1 MLDNSQETIMT
12 LKVMAFQEVESQLQ
26 IAVHILFT
34 SQVVSN
40 ISEASFPTAA
50 VQLMAYMEQIKQN
63 TKTIAST

>member
-1 MLDNSQETIMT
+1 MLDNSQETVMT
-12 LKVMAFQEVESQLQ
+12 LKVMAYQEVESQLQ

-50 VQLMAYMEQIKQN
+50 VQLMA
-63 TKTIAST
+63 